1 MGSSFFMYF
10 ILVVLVAFSVLN
22 TQLMSVLERTHE
34 FGIVMSLG
42 LTPGRLG
49 RLVVLETAMM
59 GLMGTVLGILAGAL
73 LTAWVGTVGFTIP
86 GMEEMGAQF
95 NLPSRMYPQLSM
107 LSLLAGPLVVLLFTM
122 LASIYPAVRLRW
134 LHPVEAMRAV

>member
-1 MGSSFFMYF
+1 
-10 ILVVLVAFSVLN
+10 
-22 TQLMSVLERTHE
+22 
-34 FGIVMSLG
+34 
-42 LTPGRLG
+42 
-49 RLVVLETAMM
+49 
-59 GLMGTVLGILAGAL
+59 
-73 LTAWVGTVGFTIP
+73 
-86 GMEEMGAQF
+86 MEEMGAQF